1 MPLNDVLDLWESEKD
16 RYKYFCDHIVSRLE
30 TISKTNGINVSI
42 SSRVKEGN
50 SLVRKI
56 FKKTLDIEKKSAD
69 DESHLLE
76 IYNKL
81 TDKAGIRI
89 ICRFKNEVSIIA
101 DLIKEEFEIVLE
113 DNKNEHLRYNEIG
126 YKSYH
131 FDIKIKKNTMDPK
144 NYETIKD
151 ILGEIQI
158 RTLCENVWAE
168 IDHDL
173 GYKNSSN
180 VSDEHKRQIHCLGGL
195 LEVADDY
202 VCKIKESIIKQD
214 IINEY
219 SVLLIVEK
227 AFINLIAS
235 EYDKEF
241 SLFNMNKFISII
253 DFDNLNDFKMSFNL
267 FCKNNHQKIERI
279 LFINKDKIISNPFF
293 FQPEILL
300 IFYLIDNNKF
310 ELIDLWKRF
319 YNLNDLDDI
328 SIIWGRPL
336 DELLYCN

>member
-1 MPLNDVLDLWESEKD
+1 MPLKDILELWESEKY
-16 RYKYFCDHIVSRLE
+16 RYEYFCDHIVSRLE
-30 TISKTNGINVSI
+30 TISKNNGINVSI
-42 SSRVKEGN
+42 SRRVKEGN

-56 FKKTLDIEKKSAD
+56 FKKTLNIEKKTAD
-69 DESHLLE
+69 DDSHLFE

-101 DLIKEEFEIVLE
+101 NMIKDEFEIVLE

-131 FDIKIKKNTMDPK
+131 FDVKIKKNTMDPESFK
-144 NYETIKD
+144 IIEN

-173 GYKNSSN
+173 GYKNSST
-180 VSDEHKRQIHCLGGL
+180 VSHEHKRQIHCLGGL

-202 VCKIKESIIKQD
+202 VCKIKESIIKQN

-227 AFINLIAS
+227 PFINLIAS
-235 EYDKEF
+235 EYDKDF
-241 SLFNMNKFISII
+241 SSFNINNFISILN
-253 DFDNLNDFKMSFNL
+253 FDNLNDFKMDFNL
-267 FCKNNHQKIERI
+267 FCKNNHEKIEKI
-279 LFINKDKIISNPFF
+279 LLINEDKIQSNPFF

-300 IFYLIDNNKF
+300 IFYLIDCNKF
-310 ELIDLWKRF
+310 ELIDLWKKF

-328 SIIWGRPL
+328 SIIWGKPL